1 MRHSAFE
8 SLALDPLL
16 EQRDLI
22 LVVRLDGVDHQPVL
36 QPLLLLVLLE
46 VALLLQQLV
55 LLKLARQLVHLLAE
69 HHLLRVALVVERLL
83 VRHQLIVEFALA
95 NRLNSL
101 FALHTLLHKLVLI
114 LFAKLTR
121 L

>member
-1 MRHSAFE
+1 LRHSAFE

-22 LVVRLDGVDHQPVL
+22 LVVRLDGVDHESVL

-69 HHLLRVALVVERLL
+69 HHLLGVALVVERLL
-83 VRHQLIVEFALA
+83 VRHKLIVEFALA
-95 NRLNSL
+95 NGLNSL

-121 L
+121 F